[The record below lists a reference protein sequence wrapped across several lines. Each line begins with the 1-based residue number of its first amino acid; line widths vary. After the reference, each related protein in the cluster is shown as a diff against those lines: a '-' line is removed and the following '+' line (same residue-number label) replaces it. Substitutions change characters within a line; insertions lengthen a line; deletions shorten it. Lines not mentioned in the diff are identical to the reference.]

1 MRSRL
6 ATIFAATGLLLCF
19 LLSKAEAC
27 SCKEFTPCEAFGYA
41 SAVFIGQMIDAT
53 EKVSERVVNGKTI
66 ITEAGLCTFSVE
78 EAFKGV
84 TGTEVKIFVVAST
97 GCGMSFV
104 RGVKYI
110 IYANDRDSTGL
121 SIGPCSPT
129 TTVDYGKEH
138 LEFLRN
144 LPKEGVGGRLY
155 GYIGVEKGYDKPDPL
170 AGMTVIVKSDANQQ
184 FKAVTS
190 SEGYY

>member
-84 TGTEVKIFVVAST
+84 TGTEVKIFVAKDT
-97 GCGMSFV
+97 YCGSGGLV
-104 RGVKYI
+104 HGIKYI
-110 IYANDRDSTGL
+110 VYARYETSTGL
-121 SIGPCSPT
+121 S
-129 TTVDYGKEH
+129 
-138 LEFLRN
+138 
-144 LPKEGVGGRLY
+144 VGGC
-155 GYIGVEKGYDKPDPL
+155 
-170 AGMTVIVKSDANQQ
+170 
-184 FKAVTS
+184 
-190 SEGYY
+190 